1 MRLAL
6 FAAVLAA
13 AAAACDGDPAGPSVS
28 YTSVAVADYTFGPDT
43 VTIAAG
49 RGVRWTNAGPSA
61 HIVSADGGSF
71 TGTLGAPGMDAYG
84 YPTGGGS
91 YSKVF
96 TTAGSYAY
104 HCSLHVQMTG
114 VVIVTP

>member
-6 FAAVLAA
+6 FATVLAA
-13 AAAACDGDPAGPSVS
+13 AACGSDPAGPSVS
-28 YTSVAVADYTFGPDT
+28 YTNVAVADYTFGPDT

-49 RGVRWTNAGPSA
+49 RGVRWANAGPSA
-61 HIVSADGGSF
+61 HTVNADGDSFAGS
-71 TGTLGAPGMDAYG
+71 LGAPGMDMYG

-96 TTAGSYAY
+96 TTPGSYPY
-104 HCSLHVQMTG
+104 HCTLHVQMTG

>member
-6 FAAVLAA
+6 FATVLAA
-13 AAAACDGDPAGPSVS
+13 AACGSDPAGPSVS
-28 YTSVAVADYTFGPDT
+28 YTNVAVADYTFGPDT

-49 RGVRWTNAGPSA
+49 RGVRWANAGPSA
-61 HIVSADGGSF
+61 HTVNADGGSF
-71 TGTLGAPGMDAYG
+71 AGSLGAPGMGVYG

-96 TTAGSYAY
+96 TTAGTFAY
-104 HCSLHVQMTG
+104 HCTIHAQMTG